1 MKLYHGSQYEIK
13 IPLYNGS
20 KLNNDYGQ
28 GFYCTESIE
37 LAKEWGCSEEKDGF
51 ANEYDLD
58 AENLTVLDLNN
69 PTFTILNW
77 LAILLKNRSFETR
90 SEISIAAK
98 DYLLQNFLINFEGY
112 DVIKGYRADDS
123 YFSFANS
130 FLNNS
135 ISLQKLNVAMK
146 LGKLGEQIVLKS
158 EKSFTKINFVKS
170 HVSSK
175 DIYYPKKVR
184 RDFDARTSFSTL
196 KLQSELTNG
205 IFMLDIIR
213 QDLKNESIQSIL
225 S

>member
-158 EKSFTKINFVKS
+158 EKSFSKINFVKS

-213 QDLKNESIQSIL
+213 KDLKNESIQSIL

>member
-1 MKLYHGSQYEIK
+1 MKLFHGSLYEIK
-13 IPLYNGS
+13 KPLYNGS
-20 KLNNDYGQ
+20 RPNNDYGQ

-37 LAKEWGCSEEKDGF
+37 LAKEWGCSDEKDGF
-51 ANEYDLD
+51 ANEYDFD
-58 AENLTVLDLNN
+58 AKNLTVLDLNN
-69 PTFTILNW
+69 STFTILNW

-98 DYLLQNFLINFEGY
+98 DYILQNFLIEFEGY

-158 EKSFTKINFVKS
+158 EKSFSQISFVKS
-170 HVSSK
+170 HISSK
-175 DIYYPKKVR
+175 DIYFPKKVR
-184 RDFDARTSFSTL
+184 RDYDARASFFTL
-196 KLQSELTNG
+196 KNQNEVTNG

-213 QDLKNESIQSIL
+213 KDLKNESIQSIL